1 MPINN
6 TIPTITFNDDKNYE
20 INTIVND
27 FDETVDLLTNI
38 QSEHYSQDNKFTLF
52 YGRLFTFFIEAIR
65 FNRVNNKNS
74 LQHFIRYL
82 TNNSSSANIDFI
94 YQCNDTT

>member
-20 INTIVND
+20 INTIVKD
-27 FDETVDLLTNI
+27 FDKTVDLLTNI

-52 YGRLFTFFIEAIR
+52 YGRLFNFFIEAIR
-65 FNRVNNKNS
+65 FNRINNKNS
-74 LQHFIRYL
+74 LQLFIRNL
-82 TNNSSSANIDFI
+82 ANNSSSANIDFI